1 MGLAHLELA
10 CSLQPAAAR
19 WVRTTSYDVQSAEK
33 SKTHYLKTSNVNIKL
48 GQVSQSDHILD
59 LARHRRVLRAADVRE
74 HGWSPQ
80 LLLRLHQS
88 GKLQRVARGLYSL
101 PGAEITEHQTLIEVC
116 QRVPKAVLCLL
127 SALQFH
133 GIGSQMPHEVWVA
146 LPEATQTPA
155 LDYPTLRIA
164 RLRGQAY
171 SEGIQTVREHG
182 APIRVYSIGKT
193 VTDCFK
199 FRNKI
204 GLDVALEAL
213 KESWRSRKVTMA
225 ELNHF
230 AKINRVERVMQP
242 YLEAMTA

>member
-1 MGLAHLELA
+1 MQILNFAGM
-10 CSLQPAAAR
+10 
-19 WVRTTSYDVQSAEK
+19 
-33 SKTHYLKTSNVNIKL
+33 N
-48 GQVSQSDHILD
+48 QSDHILE

-80 LLLRLHQS
+80 LMLRLYQA

-101 PGAEITEHQTLIEVC
+101 PDAEITEHQTLIEVC

-133 GIGSQMPHEVWVA
+133 GIGTQMPHEVWVA
-146 LPEATQTPA
+146 LPEATQTPT
-155 LDYPTLRIA
+155 LDYPTLRIV
-164 RLRGQAY
+164 RLRGEAY
-171 SEGIQTVREHG
+171 SQGIQTVTEHG
-182 APIRVYSIGKT
+182 APIRVYSVAKT

-213 KESWRSRKVTMA
+213 KESWRSRKVSMA
-225 ELNHF
+225 DLNHF
-230 AKINRVERVMQP
+230 AKINRVERVMLP
-242 YLEAMTA
+242 YLEVVAA

>member
-1 MGLAHLELA
+1 M
-10 CSLQPAAAR
+10 
-19 WVRTTSYDVQSAEK
+19 
-33 SKTHYLKTSNVNIKL
+33 N
-48 GQVSQSDHILD
+48 QSDHILE

-80 LLLRLHQS
+80 LLIRLHQA
-88 GKLQRVARGLYSL
+88 GKLQRLGRGLYGL
-101 PGAEITEHQTLIEVC
+101 PDAEVTEYQTLIEVC

-133 GIGSQMPHEVWVA
+133 EIGTQLPHEVWIA

-155 LDYPTLRIA
+155 LSYPTLRIT
-164 RLRGQAY
+164 RLRGSAY
-171 SEGIQTVREHG
+171 SDGIQTVTDYG
-182 APIRVYSIGKT
+182 APIRVYCAAKT

-213 KESWRSRKVTMA
+213 RDGWAQRKLTMDVLWHYA
-225 ELNHF
+225 
-230 AKINRVERVMQP
+230 AVNRVANVMRP
-242 YLEAMTA
+242 YLESVAV

>member
-1 MGLAHLELA
+1 MRILN
-10 CSLQPAAAR
+10 STQM
-19 WVRTTSYDVQSAEK
+19 
-33 SKTHYLKTSNVNIKL
+33 N
-48 GQVSQSDHILD
+48 QSDHILD
-59 LARHRRVLRAADVRE
+59 LARHQRVLRAADVLA

-80 LLLRLHQS
+80 LLLSLHQA
-88 GKLQRVARGLYSL
+88 GKLQRVTRGLYSL
-101 PGAEITEHQTLIEVC
+101 PDAEITEYQTLIEVC

-127 SALQFH
+127 TALQYH
-133 GIGSQMPHEVWVA
+133 GIGTQMPHEVWVA
-146 LPEATQTPA
+146 LPEGTQTPA

-164 RLRGQAY
+164 RLRGDAY
-171 SEGIQTVREHG
+171 SEGIQTVTEHG
-182 APIRVYSIGKT
+182 VPIRVYGVAKT

-225 ELNHF
+225 ELNRF

-242 YLEAMTA
+242 YLEAMAA